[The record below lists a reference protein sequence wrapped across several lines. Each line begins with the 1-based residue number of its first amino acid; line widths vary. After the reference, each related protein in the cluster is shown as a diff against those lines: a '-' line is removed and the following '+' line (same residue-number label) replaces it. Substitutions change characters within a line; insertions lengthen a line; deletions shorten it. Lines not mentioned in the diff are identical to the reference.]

1 MEPEKTPPGSPV
13 ADVDDVAARLKAK
26 AHVSPAGEKP
36 KRRLESPDKAPRNR
50 PASQKT
56 TADPNDRG
64 IFKASPM
71 KPPSAGEY
79 GAAAATPAEPAA
91 AAEEK
96 KDEAVLE
103 EAPPPLPPRRAVVD
117 MGSDDESDDD
127 IVDPIFQV
135 VPAPE
140 AIDATAQQ
148 GGADADV
155 GASLISVGSSA
166 RGEGVNLIF
175 NESHVLASDG
185 ARATFSLS
193 SSVGRLDGCCAVLV
207 RYTSR
212 GVEVY
217 GLTTQEARIL
227 RMDGSVDDLRTASF
241 VPMMD
246 SDSLL
251 LDQGQVAARPAQFAY
266 RLRIG
271 PSSMNGNEPG
281 SLDAPMAAASPALD
295 APVDEAMA
303 PMSEEEA
310 VDLAVAAMDT
320 DAQRLRFGV
329 PVTCPV
335 VAVAP
340 QIAIRTWRV
349 PPQPD
354 PVLLLTSSTTLQTDT
369 FRVLHEWAYQDDQA
383 LATILRVLRLVP
395 SRTTTRDYALLAR
408 DEPEGRALLELVSHD
423 AALRICRQF
432 AEDARA
438 TPVVLS
444 DLRWGT
450 PVEIHPMSH
459 AIACWKADAHDE
471 RLHELLEAA
480 SYCERVKAG
489 TETLDWRR
497 EKRLEALARA
507 SPLWSPEDRTTFNG
521 IRKTS
526 QQSAALQK
534 VLYLG
539 RRLRSYAADD
549 RAAERLVENR
559 ERYLRERDASRQVAR
574 GLLSRAGRLEALYLE
589 TNSMLRE
596 LDTLTWLR
604 LGPLFNEARTL
615 DVGFRQP
622 RGTTRELAKAFL
634 VVLAGALDESPAQ
647 EQVKA
652 RAEAYENKWKPT
664 ENSDL
669 VVAAHEA
676 TLTTFEHDDL
686 FAFDPLRWND
696 ADVDAS
702 RAALREHDVQPRGRW
717 ATHRGMIQPGLIAED
732 PPETLRD
739 GPAFHASHYR
749 PETAE
754 DIARD
759 LRRGGV

>member
-13 ADVDDVAARLKAK
+13 ATADVDDVAAKLKAK

-36 KRRLESPDKAPRNR
+36 KRHLESPDKAPRNR
-50 PASQKT
+50 ANAQKT
-56 TADPNDRG
+56 TANDDG
-64 IFKASPM
+64 KIFKSPM
-71 KPPSAGEY
+71 KNAPSAGDEDC
-79 GAAAATPAEPAA
+79 AAAATPAELTA
-91 AAEEK
+91 
-96 KDEAVLE
+96 KDDGDDTFGGA
-103 EAPPPLPPRRAVVD
+103 PPLPPQLRSMADD
-117 MGSDDESDDD
+117 MADDEEEK
-127 IVDPIFQV
+127 
-135 VPAPE
+135 AGEPE
-140 AIDATAQQ
+140 SMM
-148 GGADADV
+148 
-155 GASLISVGSSA
+155 SLDLRGVGSEPA
-166 RGEGVNLIF
+166 GP
-175 NESHVLASDG
+175 
-185 ARATFSLS
+185 
-193 SSVGRLDGCCAVLV
+193 
-207 RYTSR
+207 TSR
-212 GVEVY
+212 
-217 GLTTQEARIL
+217 TQRVDGGMHPVAVARRL
-227 RMDGSVDDLRTASF
+227 
-241 VPMMD
+241 
-246 SDSLL
+246 
-251 LDQGQVAARPAQFAY
+251 QV
-266 RLRIG
+266 
-271 PSSMNGNEPG
+271 
-281 SLDAPMAAASPALD
+281 
-295 APVDEAMA
+295 EAMDIDE
-303 PMSEEEA
+303 PR
-310 VDLAVAAMDT
+310 V
-320 DAQRLRFGV
+320 RFGV

-335 VAVAP
+335 VAMAP

-423 AALRICRQF
+423 SALLLCRQF

-480 SYCERVKAG
+480 SYCERVEAG

-615 DVGFRQP
+615 DVVFTQP
-622 RGTTRELAKAFL
+622 RGTPRERAKAFL